1 MSGMERKKFCSR
13 PDDSRNWSCER
24 TQTLFVRRP
33 GSLIE
38 SRVLVETEIHELR
51 CVALADGGRSVR
63 LLDFF
68 KFEIDLSIG
77 VNRSPQITV
86 KLGARAFCPRRGKR
100 QRRNHSPGGPHL
112 AAPQLTAPT

>member
-24 TQTLFVRRP
+24 TQTLFVRRL
-33 GSLIE
+33 GNLIE
-38 SRVLVETEIHELR
+38 SRVLVEAEIHELR
-51 CVALADGGRSVR
+51 RIALADGGRSVR

-77 VNRSPQITV
+77 VSRSQQIAIN
-86 KLGARAFCPRRGKR
+86 LGARVFGARRVRR
-100 QRRNHSPGGPHL
+100 QRVTHCPGGPYDPARQF
-112 AAPQLTAPT
+112 AAVI